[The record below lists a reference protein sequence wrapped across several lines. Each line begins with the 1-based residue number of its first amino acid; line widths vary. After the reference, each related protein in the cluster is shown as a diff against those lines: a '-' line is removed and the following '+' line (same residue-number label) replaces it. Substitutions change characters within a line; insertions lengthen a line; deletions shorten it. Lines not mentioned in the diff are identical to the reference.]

1 MDRTFMPKRAGAA
14 SRKSSNALR
23 GRRWWGIGAAAAA
36 GMLVLSG
43 CGAGGSPSASQ
54 DEITV
59 WHYFSDPNQVK
70 VMTDYA
76 ATFEKNNPGKKV
88 NNVYVPYDQMISKLV
103 ASAGAK
109 SGPDVVVYNGA
120 DAGTLALGNT
130 LAPLDEKWG
139 SFAGKDQFP
148 ASVVHKVNDKTYG
161 VQGYVNL
168 LGLWY
173 NKDILKSIGVQP
185 PTTVSELEAAMAKA
199 VAAGKQGITLSG
211 LPQSQ
216 GEWQAYPWLSEAG
229 FSYGAPD
236 AGSLEKA
243 LGTVQDWVKKG
254 YLSKEAVTWDQTVP
268 FQKFAT
274 GNVAFAENGN
284 WQMGTAKSSA
294 KFDYGVVPLPVGDSG
309 KVYLGGEAEGIGA
322 FSKNPDLAWKYLQ
335 QTYFDKAGQLTATEN
350 AGSIPARQDAAADPS
365 VASNSL
371 LQPFAKSISSR
382 GATYPDAAVPAKN
395 IANVQLSVG
404 QAWSSALG
412 GQSSPSDA
420 AQALINKLTP
430 LLQK

>member
-1 MDRTFMPKRAGAA
+1 MKLTFSAP
-14 SRKSSNALR
+14 SDR
-23 GRRWWGIGAAAAA
+23 GRNASGRRRWVKFGAAATAVAA
-36 GMLVLSG
+36 GALALTACGSG
-43 CGAGGSPSASQ
+43 APSNASSN
-54 DEITV
+54 EITV

-88 NNVYVPYDQMISKLV
+88 NNVYVPYDQMDSKLI

-120 DAGTLALGNT
+120 DAGNLALANT
-130 LAPLDEKWG
+130 LAPMDDKWS
-139 SFAGKDQFP
+139 SFADKGQFP
-148 ASVVHKVNDKTYG
+148 DSVVHKVNGKTYG

-173 NKDILKSIGVQP
+173 NKDILNSLGVQP
-185 PTTVSELEAAMAKA
+185 PKTMGELENAMAKA
-199 VAAGKQGITLSG
+199 AAAGKQGITLSG

-216 GEWQAYPWLSEAG
+216 GEWQAYPWLSDAG
-229 FSYGAPD
+229 FSYGSPSAS
-236 AGSLEKA
+236 SLEKA
-243 LGTVQDWVKKG
+243 FGLVQDWVKKG

-268 FQKFAT
+268 FQKFAA

-284 WQMGTAKSSA
+284 WQIGTAKSSA
-294 KFDYGVVPLPVGDSG
+294 KFSYGVVPLPVGSTG
-309 KVYLGGEAEGIGA
+309 KVYLGGEAESIGA

-335 QTYFDKAGQLTATEN
+335 ETYLDKSGQITATQD
-350 AGSIPARQDAAADPS
+350 AGSIPSRKDAAADPA
-365 VASNSL
+365 VTGNDL
-371 LQPFAKSISSR
+371 LKPFAESIAAH
-382 GATYPDAAVPAKN
+382 GATYPDDTIPAKN
-395 IANVQLSVG
+395 VANVQLAVG

-412 GQSSPSDA
+412 GQSSAADA
-420 AQALINKLTP
+420 ADSLSSKLKT